1 MFITL
6 LVALFIAFSMLS
18 VATTVICVIVGT
30 RESPERRRMED
41 DIQAKVLAAYHKR

>member
-18 VATTVICVIVGT
+18 VVTTIICVIVGA

-41 DIQAKVLAAYHKR
+41 DIQANVLAAYHKR